1 MKINLKKSVWVLLL
15 SFCCIFLSE
24 SVALNGAAE
33 DQIPGYISEEPVE
46 DDTRVERKEKDGRYL
61 NLYISEEFCVK
72 IDVLFIFGGWMLL
85 FLIVLEKTQ

>member
-1 MKINLKKSVWVLLL
+1 MNVNLKKSVLILLL

-33 DQIPGYISEEPVE
+33 DQIPGHISEEPVE

-72 IDVLFIFGGWMLL
+72 IDVLLIFVGWMLL